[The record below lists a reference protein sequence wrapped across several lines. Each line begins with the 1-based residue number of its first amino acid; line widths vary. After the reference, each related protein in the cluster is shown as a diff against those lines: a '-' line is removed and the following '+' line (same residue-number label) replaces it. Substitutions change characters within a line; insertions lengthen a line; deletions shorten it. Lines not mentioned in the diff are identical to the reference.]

1 MLYGDRDWTPSRS
14 ALLISPKIF
23 RYFEWKIGSHE
34 YVLFGAPHTMFRLS
48 VRISH
53 FSRLGFKV
61 MARQRRL
68 APASTIIHR
77 YGVSDILLHNVEY
90 QHQGKRRKLLY
101 WTRVCSPF
109 FFCYFICLV
118 YMVFL
123 LWKRKK
129 RKPDR
134 WAHRALFCNAARL
147 THIFHRRNILAK
159 GVLFFVDFSS
169 FRPKHSVFKHNNG
182 L

>member
-1 MLYGDRDWTPSRS
+1 MFYGDRDWTPGRS

-23 RYFEWKIGSHE
+23 RNFEWKIVSRE
-34 YVLFGAPHTMFRLS
+34 YVLFGAPHTIFRLS

-61 MARQRRL
+61 MARQRCL

-77 YGVSDILLHNVEY
+77 YGVSEILLHNVEY
-90 QHQGKRRKLLY
+90 QHQGKRVICCTELEY
-101 WTRVCSPF
+101 GAHF
-109 FFCYFICLV
+109 FFVISFVWCTWCSFYE
-118 YMVFL
+118 
-123 LWKRKK
+123 KRKK

-134 WAHRALFCNAARL
+134 WAHRAFFCNAARL
-147 THIFHRRNILAK
+147 IHIFHSRNILAK
-159 GVLFFVDFSS
+159 GVLF
-169 FRPKHSVFKHNNG
+169 